1 MASTAH
7 TCLKSR
13 LQHSISQPSGQ
24 MPGHN
29 RAGRPQ
35 LSHEQP
41 PHREL
46 LHPIAILTLVPAGAE
61 GSGADLVEDS
71 QRDRLFWPCWEVT
84 SAPGAEE
91 PLSGATSR
99 EPVDSLLV
107 ELRESSPWLRSV
119 LTEQCV
125 RTYCSWM

>member
-1 MASTAH
+1 VGRSPGAS
-7 TCLKSR
+7 
-13 LQHSISQPSGQ
+13 
-24 MPGHN
+24 
-29 RAGRPQ
+29 
-35 LSHEQP
+35 
-41 PHREL
+41 
-46 LHPIAILTLVPAGAE
+46 LTLMAAGAE

-71 QRDRLFWPCWEVT
+71 QRDRLFWPCWEVV
-84 SAPGAEE
+84 SGAAE

-107 ELRESSPWLRSV
+107 ELRDSSPWLRSV

>member
-1 MASTAH
+1 M
-7 TCLKSR
+7 
-13 LQHSISQPSGQ
+13 
-24 MPGHN
+24 
-29 RAGRPQ
+29 
-35 LSHEQP
+35 
-41 PHREL
+41 
-46 LHPIAILTLVPAGAE
+46 HPISILTLVPAEAE

-71 QRDRLFWPCWEVT
+71 QRDRLFWPCWEVA
-84 SAPGAEE
+84 SVPGAKEL
-91 PLSGATSR
+91 PSGATSW

>member
-1 MASTAH
+1 MASIADL
-7 TCLKSR
+7 CLKSR
-13 LQHSISQPSGQ
+13 LQHSVSQPSGQ
-24 MPGHN
+24 MPGHS
-29 RAGRPQ
+29 RAARLQPSQ
-35 LSHEQP
+35 QP
-41 PHREL
+41 PYPDPW
-46 LHPIAILTLVPAGAE
+46 HPIGILTLVPAGAE

-91 PLSGATSR
+91 PPSGATSR

-107 ELRESSPWLRSV
+107 ELRDSSPWLRSV